1 MFGITKNE
9 AYSYLKQQE
18 IHKGVSDFRKTQI
31 VRTYVQ
37 NVYRYHRQ
45 KIYEI
50 LDHAYTDWTQTADP
64 MSNRNNVLELLR

>member
-18 IHKGVSDFRKTQI
+18 IHKGLSDLRKTQI
-31 VRTYVQ
+31 IRTYVQ
-37 NVYRYHRQ
+37 NVFRYHRQ

-50 LDHAYTDWTQTADP
+50 LDHQYTDWTQP
-64 MSNRNNVLELLR
+64 SNHMSNRNNILELLR